1 MENEAQNYNKPIKIS
16 EKDIPQAMLLFID
29 IESGKPG
36 ETVFP
41 NYFPVTMLKEMLKDN
56 GFVLKKNEEL

>member
-1 MENEAQNYNKPIKIS
+1 
-16 EKDIPQAMLLFID
+16 MLLFID

-56 GFVLKKNEEL
+56 GFVLKKNEELWGSLCN